1 MYKSLSQISPLRN
14 FTDTRF
20 QRNTP
25 VTGAILV
32 DSPEI
37 ALAARQ
43 PVPDGDDPS
52 DSLSH
57 ATWVWTQRCR
67 LPAEHHGHIN
77 IEIYEVR
84 PRLLPGTSKQQS
96 HLPVTSD
103 LTGMICEHPG
113 RDPEVFFCPPP
124 PPQHWQELCKMEPRS
139 WWFVQMWRKKKK
151 KKKRPLPFT
160 VALFAMAELDQLR
173 DVNRELVSPKTA
185 TRPTVFSN
193 ALIASIHTESR
204 RCRWKNPEPKEPT
217 WPISSLQTAN

>member
-1 MYKSLSQISPLRN
+1 M
-14 FTDTRF
+14 
-20 QRNTP
+20 
-25 VTGAILV
+25 

-37 ALAARQ
+37 ALYSLFKM
-43 PVPDGDDPS
+43 GMTPS

-84 PRLLPGTSKQQS
+84 PQLLPGTSKQQS
-96 HLPVTSD
+96 HLPVTAD

-113 RDPEVFFCPPP
+113 TDPRIFFSPLHSPDKSCVRWSLVPDG
-124 PPQHWQELCKMEPRS
+124 LCRCE
-139 WWFVQMWRKKKK
+139 Q
-151 KKKRPLPFT
+151 KKRPRPFT
-160 VALFAMAELDQLR
+160 AALFAMAELDQLR

-193 ALIASIHTESR
+193 ALIASIHSESR
-204 RCRWKNPEPKEPT
+204 RCR
-217 WPISSLQTAN
+217 